1 MLNKNE
7 IQKVFNKLPEDKVEL
22 EKVQLSLID
31 DMKSAISELKKEFEN
46 LSKAEREQFNAVV
59 AIRQAITNAKK
70 VDKASVDLAKKAVA
84 RGDKYAKLIGQARK
98 AAEDL
103 GIKQGDIKEV
113 RQLFDI
119 TDKIDQRAD
128 DIVGFNFSYD
138 KVK

>member
-31 DMKSAISELKKEFEN
+31 DMKSAISELKKEFDG
-46 LSKAEREQFNAVV
+46 LQKAEREQWEAVV
-59 AIRQAITNAKK
+59 AIRQAIKNAQK
-70 VDKASVDLAKKAVA
+70 VDKKSVDLSKKAVA

-113 RQLFDI
+113 KQLFAA
-119 TDKIDQRAD
+119 IDDLDMKAD

>member
-7 IQKVFNKLPEDKVEL
+7 IQKVLNKLPEDKVEL

-31 DMKSAISELKKEFEN
+31 DMKSAISELKKEFDG
-46 LSKAEREQFNAVV
+46 LQKAEREQFEAVV
-59 AIRQAITNAKK
+59 AIRQAIKNAQK
-70 VDKASVDLAKKAVA
+70 VDKKSVDLSKKAVA

-113 RQLFDI
+113 KQLFAA
-119 TDKIDQRAD
+119 IDDLDMKAD